1 MEIRTD
7 WFEHRIRSTD
17 KDGNVKTGIGV
28 VAEEPVNDNKPDFS
42 KIRLKYV
49 GGSTVYAPEDIKN
62 VEIMEFEQYE
72 DLNRQVS
79 PLQKLPEK

>member
-7 WFEHRIRSTD
+7 WFEHRIRITD

-62 VEIMEFEQYE
+62 VEIMEFEKYE
-72 DLNRQVS
+72 DLNRVVS